1 MRHPHTVLGTCLD
14 LALGMLI
21 IGQHRNVKLR
31 RDIVHH
37 LRAHE
42 GMSVDEGDVPGF
54 ARLVN
59 HLRKPF
65 HDRIVPPFVF
75 QKVAARS
82 PIAGT
87 GFDPG
92 LDRQS
97 AMVALRGRDS
107 F

>member
-1 MRHPHTVLGTCLD
+1 MLGFLVDLVLW
-14 LALGMLI
+14 MLVI
-21 IGQHRNVKLR
+21 EQHRNVKRR

-37 LRAHE
+37 LVAHE
-42 GMSVDEGDVPGF
+42 GVSVDDGDGLGV
-54 ARLVN
+54 ARLVS

-65 HDRIVPPFVF
+65 HDRIVPPSVCII
-75 QKVAARS
+75 VAARS